1 MTKSTGPNTQQTLP
15 FKSTESQGSSEQKT
29 SPTSTTPPGKPK
41 TLKAFEL
48 DGVIYIR
55 IIPGKKLFQSTMV
68 HSVVTRGDIFALRLE
83 DSVFT
88 VIPGKSLVRH
98 LELEVSMK

>member
-1 MTKSTGPNTQQTLP
+1 MTKVTGSTAQQTLP
-15 FKSTESQGSSEQKT
+15 FKSTKSREPCEQKII
-29 SPTSTTPPGKPK
+29 PTSVGQLRNTK

-68 HSVVTRGDIFALRLE
+68 HSVVTRGDIFAMRLE

-88 VIPGKSLVRH
+88 IIPGKSMVNH
-98 LELEVSMK
+98 FDLEVSIK